1 VADALTE
8 SGWPGERLVL
18 EITENVLLSNTEQ
31 VVALMNQLHAQ
42 HGVCWSIDDFGTG
55 YSSLAYLEQLPVH
68 ELKIDQHFVR
78 QLDKSSR
85 SLRLVQAI
93 VSIAETFHL
102 RVVAEGVENAA
113 CVAALAPFP
122 TLIHQGWFYGRPVPA
137 NEFAATWLGRG
148 ATNR

>member
-1 VADALTE
+1 MATAT
-8 SGWPGERLVL
+8 
-18 EITENVLLSNTEQ
+18 
-31 VVALMNQLHAQ
+31 
-42 HGVCWSIDDFGTG
+42 
-55 YSSLAYLEQLPVH
+55 
-68 ELKIDQHFVR
+68 
-78 QLDKSSR
+78 
-85 SLRLVQAI
+85 
-93 VSIAETFHL
+93 

>member
-1 VADALTE
+1 MRSFFFAVRRRAVLSALAGT
-8 SGWPGERLVL
+8 GLVL
-18 EITENVLLSNTEQ
+18 LPGCAPPPPLIVSLHPFPPYHLLQWASQRTDPAIRWN
-31 VVALMNQLHAQ
+31 VVATA
-42 HGVCWSIDDFGTG
+42 T
-55 YSSLAYLEQLPVH
+55 
-68 ELKIDQHFVR
+68 
-78 QLDKSSR
+78 
-85 SLRLVQAI
+85 
-93 VSIAETFHL
+93 